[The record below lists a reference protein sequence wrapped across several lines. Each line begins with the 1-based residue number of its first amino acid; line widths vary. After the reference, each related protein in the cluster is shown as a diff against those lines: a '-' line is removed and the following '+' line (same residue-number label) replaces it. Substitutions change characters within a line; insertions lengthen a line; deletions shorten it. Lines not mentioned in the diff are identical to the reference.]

1 MKILSVIR
9 AESVRALRTVGGDLG
24 YLPTAGAALS
34 AQYGFQG
41 LPTAAEISGAEP
53 NKGITF
59 RRGKLDLED
68 RAPIAIDYFQIFPS
82 GVTVCTHT
90 DTKDSDLVLDHI
102 LKWASVQFKLE
113 YEFIR
118 PGIAH
123 SSQLE
128 IRLEKSL
135 PDLFPLLAPVG
146 AAITESLDEWWEI
159 KPSYELININFWF
172 DKTKYSAFMPQ
183 IFRLDRRDGIQ
194 FEQNVYYAE
203 ASLTTEKHI
212 EVLSLLES
220 VCLKA
225 LE

>member
-1 MKILSVIR
+1 MKVLSVIR
-9 AESVRALRTVGGDLG
+9 AESVQALRTVGGDLG
-24 YLPTAGAALS
+24 YLPTAGAALT

-41 LPTAAEISGAEP
+41 LPTAAELSGAEP

-68 RAPIAIDYFQIFPS
+68 RAIAIDYFQIFPS

-90 DTKDSDLVLDHI
+90 NTKDSDIVLDHI
-102 LKWASVQFKLE
+102 LKWASTQFKLE
-113 YEFIR
+113 FESIR
-118 PGIAH
+118 PGMAH

-135 PDLFPLLAPVG
+135 PDLFPFLAPVG

-159 KPSYELININFWF
+159 KPRYELININFWF

-183 IFRLDRRDGIQ
+183 IFRLDRREGIQ
-194 FEQNVYYAE
+194 FEQDVYYAE
-203 ASLTTEKHI
+203 ASLSTDKHI
-212 EVLSLLES
+212 EVLSVLES
-220 VCLKA
+220 TCLQA
-225 LE
+225 LK